1 MSEILVVGSLAYDS
15 IKSPEGEVEKSLGGS
30 ANFFSIAASH
40 YAPVRVVGVVG
51 NDYSDADENVLK
63 ERKNIDVSGIQKIKD
78 GKTFHWKGK
87 YEGDLSEAITLQ
99 TDLNVF
105 EYFNPVLPDAFR
117 GSSHVFL
124 ANIDPVLQMRVL
136 DQIEKPDL
144 VAMDTMNFWIMSK
157 IDDVKALLKKIDLL
171 FINEGEA
178 KLLTE
183 TSNAIAASEAILKMG
198 PKAVLI
204 KRGEYGVFVRT
215 QEGMAVLPAYPIAKV
230 TDPTG
235 AGDTFAGATFGYL
248 CKHGKSDLQALKKAC
263 VHGTAMASMTVEKF
277 GMARLREAQP
287 NELAQR
293 RSELV
298 EMATFTNDQ

>member
-1 MSEILVVGSLAYDS
+1 MSQNKILVVGSLAYDS

-51 NDYSDADENVLK
+51 SDYPDSDIAVLG
-63 ERKNIDVSGIQKIKD
+63 ERKNIDTSGIQKVTT

-105 EYFNPVLPDAFR
+105 EHFNPILPAAFR
-117 GSSHVFL
+117 DSSHVFL

-136 DQIEKPDL
+136 DQIEKPKL

-157 IDDVKALLKKIDLL
+157 IADVKALLKKIDLI

-178 KLLTE
+178 KLLTGKA
-183 TSNAIAASEAILKMG
+183 NAVAASEEILNMG

-204 KRGEYGVFVRT
+204 KRGEYGVFLRT
-215 QEGMAVLPAYPIAKV
+215 QDGMGVLPAFPIAKV
-230 TDPTG
+230 VDPTG

-248 CKHGKSDLQALKKAC
+248 CSQDKHDLATLKQAC
-263 VHGTAMASMTVEKF
+263 VHGTVMASMTVEKF
-277 GMARLREAQP
+277 GMARLREATTG
-287 NELAQR
+287 ELTER
-293 RSELV
+293 KSKLLEISRV
-298 EMATFTNDQ
+298 

>member
-1 MSEILVVGSLAYDS
+1 MSSNSILVVGSLAYDS
-15 IKSPEGEVEKSLGGS
+15 IKSPEGEIEKSLGGS
-30 ANFFSIAASH
+30 ANFFSVAASH

-51 NDYSDADENVLK
+51 NDYPDSDIAVLK
-63 ERKNIDVSGIQKIKD
+63 DRKNIDTSGIQKVMS

-105 EYFNPVLPDAFR
+105 EHFNPVLPANFR
-117 GSSHVFL
+117 DSSHVFL

-136 DQIEKPDL
+136 DQIEKPKL
-144 VAMDTMNFWIMSK
+144 VALDTMNFWIMSK
-157 IDDVKALLKKIDLL
+157 INDVKALLKKIDLL

-183 TSNAIAASEAILKMG
+183 KPNAIAAADEILKLG
-198 PKAVLI
+198 PKAVFI
-204 KRGEYGVFVRT
+204 KRGEYGVFLAT
-215 QEGMAVLPAYPIAKV
+215 KEGMGVLPAFPIAKV
-230 TDPTG
+230 VDPTG

-248 CKHGKSDLQALKKAC
+248 CQQDKHDLATLKQAC

-277 GMARLREAQP
+277 GMARLREATP
-287 NELAQR
+287 SDLTDR
-293 RSELV
+293 RSKLLDI
-298 EMATFTNDQ
+298 ARF

>member
-1 MSEILVVGSLAYDS
+1 MSNQILVVGSLAYDS

-30 ANFFSIAASH
+30 ANFFSVAASH

-51 NDYSDADENVLK
+51 SDYPDSDIAVLA
-63 ERKNIDVSGIQKIKD
+63 ERKNIDTSGIQKVMT

-105 EYFNPVLPDAFR
+105 EHFNPVLPAAFR
-117 GSSHVFL
+117 DSTHVFL
-124 ANIDPVLQMRVL
+124 ANIDPVLQMKVL
-136 DQIEKPDL
+136 DQIEKPKL

-157 IDDVKALLKKIDLL
+157 INDVKALLKKIDLL

-183 TSNAIAASEAILKMG
+183 KANAIAASEEILKMG

-204 KRGEYGVFVRT
+204 KRGEYGVFLRT
-215 QEGMAVLPAYPIAKV
+215 THGMGVLPAFPIAKV
-230 TDPTG
+230 VDPTG
-235 AGDTFAGATFGYL
+235 AGDTFAGGTFGYL
-248 CKHGKSDLQALKKAC
+248 CQQDKHDLTTLKHAC
-263 VHGTAMASMTVEKF
+263 LHGTVMASMTVEKF
-277 GMARLREAQP
+277 GMGRLREA
-287 NELAQR
+287 NAAELADR
-293 RSELV
+293 RAQL
-298 EMATFTNDQ
+298 MGIATF

>member
-1 MSEILVVGSLAYDS
+1 MSQNQILVVGSLAYDS

-30 ANFFSIAASH
+30 ANFFSVAASH

-51 NDYSDADENVLK
+51 SDYPDSDIAVLQ
-63 ERKNIDVSGIQKIKD
+63 ERKNIDVSGIQKVMS

-105 EYFNPVLPDAFR
+105 EHFNPVLPGNFR
-117 GSSHVFL
+117 DSSHVFL

-136 DQIEKPDL
+136 DQIEKPKL

-157 IDDVKALLKKIDLL
+157 INDVKALLKKIDLL

-183 TSNAIAASEAILKMG
+183 QPNAIAAADAILKMG
-198 PKAVLI
+198 PKAVLV
-204 KRGEYGVFVRT
+204 KRGEYGVLLAT
-215 QEGMAVLPAYPIAKV
+215 PQGMGVLPAFPIARV
-230 TDPTG
+230 VDPTG
-235 AGDTFAGATFGYL
+235 AGDTFAGACFGYL
-248 CKHGKSDLQALKKAC
+248 CQKGTHDLEALKQAC
-263 VHGTAMASMTVEKF
+263 VHGTVMASMTVEKF
-277 GMARLREAQP
+277 GMGRLREATAQ
-287 NELAQR
+287 ELADR
-293 RSELV
+293 KSKLLEIAR
-298 EMATFTNDQ
+298 FH